1 MAAVLAYPAT
11 EMIGRFRVERE
22 LGRGAQGTVYL
33 AEDPHLQRQVAVKTL
48 RLDRFSGERT
58 EAVRLMLDEARIVG
72 KLQHPNIVALFDA
85 GETDGLPYL
94 VFEYVD
100 GEPLSEIIATVGKI
114 APADAA
120 GLALAMLR
128 GIAYAHERRIVHRDI
143 KPGNI
148 MVTSGW
154 VPRIMDFGIAS
165 RTDLGTSSGKGLFGT
180 PRYMAPEYLKGAD
193 YTEACDVFAAGMVLY
208 EMVTGSTTVKGHDPH
223 AIMYAMVH
231 QSFERP
237 SQRNAAVDERL
248 ERIIMRALEKDP
260 QQRFPNAAAMIDALA
275 EYARP
280 KSSVQNGDSGDAQG
294 GAGSALDYVLR
305 RMRFKS
311 DFPALSTTIAQ
322 VNGVVSSENEPT
334 SALADSVLKDV
345 ALTNKILRMVNT
357 VAYSSYGGS
366 VSTISRAVSIL
377 GFQKVRG
384 AALSLMLFEHLQNK
398 SQAADMKDLVTS
410 SYFSG
415 MLSRELAG
423 KLDLRNPEEGFICAM
438 FHRLGKLLATFYL
451 HEEASD
457 VARLARSE
465 NIEEDDAAV
474 EVLGISYTDLGV
486 GVAKKWNLP
495 DQIVG
500 TIMPI
505 TDSKAPAARGD
516 TSKLRAVADL
526 SNRLCDVVKM
536 PEGVERDS
544 AVRKLSAKYEDVFN
558 LDVDALN
565 GLVAKSARAF
575 IDEAKALDLQV
586 GNGVLVRKLKAI
598 NGEVDAVNAGSP
610 GTASGAVMAET
621 VLNTEVPAA
630 VSASAPL
637 ESDARSAMLTAGISD
652 ITNTLAGEY
661 VLNDALRII
670 LETMYRGMGFK
681 RVMLCTLD
689 QATKSL
695 KARFGFGVDTDVIV
709 KRGFCIPLD
718 SAKDVFAVAL
728 SKAADLCIED
738 RESAKVKSYVPDWY
752 RKAVVATGFILFPV
766 IINKKPLALI
776 YADTDDARTLRFEKN
791 ELNLLKTLRNQAIL
805 AIRQKS
811 PG

>member
-1 MAAVLAYPAT
+1 MAAVLANPAAET
-11 EMIGRFRVERE
+11 IGRFRIERE

-48 RLDRFSGERT
+48 RLDRYSGQR
-58 EAVRLMLDEARIVG
+58 ADLVRLMLDEARIVG
-72 KLQHPNIVALFDA
+72 KLQHPNIVTLFDA
-85 GETDGLPYL
+85 GEADGLPYL

-100 GEPLSEIIATVGKI
+100 GEPLSQVIASAGKI

-143 KPGNI
+143 KPANI

-165 RTDLGTSSGKGLFGT
+165 RTDLGTTSGKGLFGT
-180 PRYMAPEYLKGAD
+180 PRYMAPEYLKGAE

-208 EMVTGSTTVKGHDPH
+208 EMVTGSSAVKGSDPH
-223 AIMYAMVH
+223 ALMYAMVH
-231 QSFERP
+231 QAFERP
-237 SQRNAAVDERL
+237 SQRNPAVDERL
-248 ERIIMRALEKDP
+248 ERIVMRALEKDP
-260 QQRFPNAAAMIDALA
+260 AQRFPNAAAMIDALA

-280 KSSVQNGDSGDAQG
+280 KTAAQEGDVADAQ
-294 GAGSALDYVLR
+294 GSALDYVLR

-322 VNGVVSSENEPT
+322 VNSVVSSENEPT

-357 VAYSSYGGS
+357 VMYSSYGGS

-398 SQAADMKDLVTS
+398 TQAADMKDLVTS

-415 MLSRELAG
+415 MLSRDLAG
-423 KLDLRNPEEGFICAM
+423 SLDLRNPEEGFICAM

-457 VARLARSE
+457 VARLARAE
-465 NIEEDDAAV
+465 GIDEDDAAL
-474 EVLGISYTDLGV
+474 EVLGISYTDLGI
-486 GVAKKWNLP
+486 GIAKKWNLP
-495 DQIVG
+495 EQIIG
-500 TIMPI
+500 TIAPLRE
-505 TDSKAPAARGD
+505 SSVPAARSD
-516 TSKLRAVADL
+516 AHKLRAVADM
-526 SNRLCDVVKM
+526 SNRLCDVVKL
-536 PEGVERDS
+536 PEGSERD
-544 AVRKLSAKYEDVFN
+544 AALRKLSAKYENVFR
-558 LDVDALN
+558 LDASALS
-565 GLVAKSARAF
+565 GLVEKSARAF
-575 IDEAKALDLQV
+575 IEEARTLDLQV
-586 GNGVLVRKLKAI
+586 GNGALMQKLKAM
-598 NGEVDAVNAGSP
+598 GAGAEPP
-610 GTASGAVMAET
+610 GSAAAKPDTGAPLAET
-621 VLNTEVPAA
+621 MLNTVLPAA
-630 VSASAPL
+630 VTSGKAIDP
-637 ESDARSAMLTAGISD
+637 DGRSSMLTAGISD
-652 ITNTLAGEY
+652 ITNTLAGDY

-689 QATKSL
+689 QASRSL
-695 KARFGFGVDTDVIV
+695 KARFGFGEDTERIV
-709 KRGFCIPLD
+709 KKGFHIPLD
-718 SAKDVFAVAL
+718 PAKDVFSVAL

-738 RESAKVKSYVPDWY
+738 RDSAKVKSHVPEWY
-752 RKAVVATGFILFPV
+752 RTAVQATGFILFPV

-776 YADTDDARTLRFEKN
+776 YADSDDARTLRFEKN
-791 ELNLLKTLRNQAIL
+791 ELSLLKTLRNQAIL

>member
-1 MAAVLAYPAT
+1 MAAVLDSPASDT
-11 EMIGRFRVERE
+11 IGRFRIERE
-22 LGRGAQGTVYL
+22 LGRGAQGTVFL

-48 RLDRFSGERT
+48 RLDRFSTRRPEM
-58 EAVRLMLDEARIVG
+58 VRLMLDEARIVG

-85 GETDGLPYL
+85 GETDGTPYL

-100 GEPLSEIIATVGKI
+100 GEPLSRVIASQGSV

-128 GIAYAHERRIVHRDI
+128 GIAYAHQRGIVHRDI
-143 KPGNI
+143 KPANI

-165 RTDLGTSSGKGLFGT
+165 RTEPGATSGKGLFGT
-180 PRYMAPEYLKGAD
+180 PRYMAPEYLKGRD

-208 EMVTGSTTVKGHDPH
+208 EMVTGSTAVSGGDAH
-223 AIMYAMVH
+223 ALMYAMVH
-231 QSFERP
+231 QPFALP
-237 SQRNAAVDERL
+237 SQRNPAVDERL

-260 QQRFPNAAAMIDALA
+260 AQRFASAAAMIDALA

-280 KSSVQNGDSGDAQG
+280 KASPQNGDSGEAQG
-294 GAGSALDYVLR
+294 GALDYVLR

-311 DFPALSTTIAQ
+311 DFPVLSTTIAS
-322 VNGVVSSENEPT
+322 VNTVVASESEPT
-334 SALADSVLKDV
+334 SALADTVLKDV

-398 SQAADMKDLVTS
+398 TQAADLKDLVTS

-415 MLSRELAG
+415 MLSRDLARR
-423 KLDLRNPEEGFICAM
+423 LDLKNVEEGFICAM

-457 VARLARSE
+457 VARLALAE
-465 NIEEDDAAV
+465 NIQEDEAAL
-474 EVLGISYTDLGV
+474 EVLGISYTDLGM
-486 GVAKKWNLP
+486 GIGRKWNLP
-495 DQIVG
+495 DQIVR
-500 TIMPI
+500 TI
-505 TDSKAPAARGD
+505 APLPDARVAVARD
-516 TSKLRAVADL
+516 DAQQLRAIADL
-526 SNRLCDVVKM
+526 SNHLCDAVKL
-536 PEGVERDS
+536 PEGGQRDN
-544 AVRKLSAKYEDVFN
+544 ALQKLSAKFANVFD
-558 LDVDALN
+558 LDAAAL
-565 GLVAKSARAF
+565 GRVIEKSARTF
-575 IDEAKALDLQV
+575 LEEARTLDLQV
-586 GNGVLVRKLKAI
+586 GNGNLMQKLRMLGSTPDREAA
-598 NGEVDAVNAGSP
+598 NPAVPDADAAMV
-610 GTASGAVMAET
+610 ET
-621 VLNTEVPAA
+621 VLNTALPPTQELGSRTEAKG
-630 VSASAPL
+630 
-637 ESDARSAMLTAGISD
+637 RSSMLTAGISD
-652 ITNTLAGEY
+652 ITNALAGEY

-670 LETMYRGMGFK
+670 LETMYRAMGFK

-689 QATKSL
+689 PGTHCL
-695 KARFGFGVDTDVIV
+695 KARFGFGTDTERIV
-709 KRGFCIPLD
+709 KKGFYVPLD
-718 SAKDVFAVAL
+718 PARDVFSVAL
-728 SKAADLCIED
+728 TRAADVCIED
-738 RESAKVKSYVPDWY
+738 RNAARVKAYVPTWY
-752 RKAVVATGFILFPV
+752 RAAVDATGFILFPV

-776 YADTDDARTLRFEKN
+776 YADSDDARALQFSEN